1 MSQVK
6 LSFLETVAKGLN
18 ASHTHTQS
26 DRAKAVS
33 QNALS
38 LVLFEDD
45 KIILCAY
52 LYFFSSGLEIC

>member
-6 LSFLETVAKGLN
+6 LSFLETTAKGLN

-45 KIILCAY
+45 KI
-52 LYFFSSGLEIC
+52 F